1 MHTNQAE
8 YSATENFMGED
19 MTNNNDTHEMQ
30 RAPAVDQAQRRSNA
44 YFGTAI
50 AAVGLA
56 AAIAL
61 GFKTG
66 DWWISAVLF
75 AAVLVALRVES
86 DLRNRQQRRISR
98 TIGARRDRNRVSPRR
113 SLRDAQWMADRRILR
128 RVCRRFLAS
137 PAQPIAH

>member
-8 YSATENFMGED
+8 YSATENSMGED

-56 AAIAL
+56 AAMAL

-66 DWWISAVLF
+66 DWWISAALF

-86 DLRNRQQRRISR
+86 DL
-98 TIGARRDRNRVSPRR
+98 
-113 SLRDAQWMADRRILR
+113 
-128 RVCRRFLAS
+128 
-137 PAQPIAH
+137 

>member
-1 MHTNQAE
+1 
-8 YSATENFMGED
+8 

-66 DWWISAVLF
+66 DWWISAALF

-86 DLRNRQQRRISR
+86 GLAKQRQQRRISR

-113 SLRDAQWMADRRILR
+113 SLRHAQWMADRRILR

>member
-8 YSATENFMGED
+8 YSATENSMGED

-56 AAIAL
+56 AAMAL

-66 DWWISAVLF
+66 DWWISAALF

-86 DLRNRQQRRISR
+86 DLRNSASNEEFLGRSVPVA
-98 TIGARRDRNRVSPRR
+98 IGIAFLLGALYAMRSGWLTGAFSAVS
-113 SLRDAQWMADRRILR
+113 AGA
-128 RVCRRFLAS
+128 F
-137 PAQPIAH
+137 